1 MKPWCV
7 TIQRKAIEQYFNLE
21 LFIMLYKVFLTFNSA
36 DEALVDSVC
45 RAAKMILTSNWELN
59 LGA

>member
-1 MKPWCV
+1 M